1 MLEGRFYALE
11 DYLLNNLEVYKNYDS
26 VYEKY
31 ISLLSKSRLFN
42 PCIYEYTITGKSLS
56 GVNRLIDILT
66 KIDLKEKVNL
76 DALLSA
82 TLVDIKVKVRYVL
95 GGIEW
100 EN

>member
-11 DYLLNNLEVYKNYDS
+11 DYLLNNLEVYKGFESCYA
-26 VYEKY
+26 KY
-31 ISLLSKSRLFN
+31 KSLSQSNRLFY
-42 PCIYEYTITGKSLS
+42 PCIYEYTIMGKSLS

-76 DALLSA
+76 DTLLSA

-95 GGIEW
+95 GGIE
-100 EN
+100 